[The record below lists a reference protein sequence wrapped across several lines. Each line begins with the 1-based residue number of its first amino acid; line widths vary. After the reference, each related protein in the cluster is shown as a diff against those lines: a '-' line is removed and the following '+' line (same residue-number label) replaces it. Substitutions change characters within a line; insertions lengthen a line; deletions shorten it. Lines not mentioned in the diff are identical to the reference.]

1 MKTRK
6 GFYFQCGY
14 FFGCR
19 FNISWFGCYFWHFPD
34 VSINITLA
42 KVCVLNFANFH
53 SEFLEGPYGPVP
65 YFGPVTEKT
74 LSCEFI
80 LFAIQIAIYNKKVI
94 FFLRIPSTI
103 RHERVRPVLSP
114 TQPGYRA
121 RKSQSMKT
129 EVLYTLYLPFCLN
142 FEYFFR
148 KLRDIFFARLLQPL
162 KYLSY
167 FDYYYFLWL
176 ISLSTF
182 WLICAT
188 PLISKNYAVKFF

>member
-1 MKTRK
+1 MIWVLFLTFSWR
-6 GFYFQCGY
+6 FYKYNLSKSLCFEFCQFSFRVPG
-14 FFGCR
+14 GA
-19 FNISWFGCYFWHFPD
+19 IWPGPIFWARDGKNTF
-34 VSINITLA
+34 VWIYSICHTNSHLQQ
-42 KVCVLNFANFH
+42 K
-53 SEFLEGPYGPVP
+53 SY
-65 YFGPVTEKT
+65 
-74 LSCEFI
+74 
-80 LFAIQIAIYNKKVI
+80 